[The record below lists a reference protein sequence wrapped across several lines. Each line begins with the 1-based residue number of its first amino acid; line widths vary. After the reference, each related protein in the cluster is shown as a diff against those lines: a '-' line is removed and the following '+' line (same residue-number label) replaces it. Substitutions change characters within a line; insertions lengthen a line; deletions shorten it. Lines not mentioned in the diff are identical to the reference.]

1 MAVKPKEN
9 PRSCQRIDGFFWTF
23 PALSATILAG
33 KVSIVVMLPYERHER
48 ILAALREE
56 RFLKIEDLLR
66 LTRSSLTTLRRDIDQ
81 LAEDG
86 RLRKSRGGVLQAE
99 REQSGGVD
107 PQYRLREKVARE
119 EKERIGAAAQRH
131 IADGDVI
138 VLLNG
143 TTTRAVAEHL
153 DPAKRVT
160 IITNGIDIVAALRGK
175 PNAEV
180 ILLGGVVEYAHNTLG
195 GPLALKS
202 LGELHAVR
210 LISGAGGI
218 TAEKGVTIYP
228 YLVAAYYPAIVRM
241 VNEVILVAD
250 RSKLGRNAL
259 VQATTLEEVDAIVTN
274 RVVPPEYIE
283 LFARHGVRCEQ
294 V

>member
-1 MAVKPKEN
+1 
-9 PRSCQRIDGFFWTF
+9 
-23 PALSATILAG
+23 
-33 KVSIVVMLPYERHER
+33 MLPYERHER
-48 ILAALREE
+48 ILSALGEK
-56 RFLKIEDLLR
+56 RFLKIEELLR
-66 LTRSSLTTLRRDIDQ
+66 LTRSSLTTLRRDIEQ
-81 LAEDG
+81 LAGSG
-86 RLRKSRGGVLQAE
+86 RVRKSRGGVLLAE
-99 REQSGGVD
+99 PQELGGVD
-107 PQYRLREKVARE
+107 PQYRLREKLHRA
-119 EKERIGAAAQRH
+119 EKDRIGAAAQRY
-131 IADGDVI
+131 IAEGDII

-153 DPAKRVT
+153 DPAKHVT
-160 IITNGIDIVAALRGK
+160 VITNGIDIAAALRGK

-202 LGELHAVR
+202 LGELHAAR

-228 YLVAAYYPAIVRM
+228 YLVSAYYQAIVRM

-250 RSKLGRNAL
+250 QSKLGRNAL
-259 VQATTLEEVDAIVTN
+259 VQATALEEVDAVIID
-274 RVVPPEYIE
+274 RVVPPEYVE
-283 LFARHGVRCEQ
+283 LFEKHGVRVEE

>member
-1 MAVKPKEN
+1 
-9 PRSCQRIDGFFWTF
+9 
-23 PALSATILAG
+23 
-33 KVSIVVMLPYERHER
+33 MLPYERHER
-48 ILAALREE
+48 ILSALRDQ

-66 LTRSSLTTLRRDIDQ
+66 MTRSSLTTLRRDIEQ
-81 LAEDG
+81 LAESG
-86 RLRKSRGGVLQAE
+86 RVRKSRGGLLLAE
-99 REQSGGVD
+99 PREPDGVD
-107 PQYRLREKVARE
+107 TQYRLREKLHRA
-119 EKERIGAAAQRH
+119 EKDRIGAAAQRY
-131 IADGDVI
+131 IADGDII

-153 DPAKRVT
+153 DPAKHVT
-160 IITNGIDIVAALRGK
+160 VITNGIDIVAALRDK

-202 LGELHAVR
+202 LGDLHAAR

-228 YLVAAYYPAIVRM
+228 YLVSAYYPAIVRM

-250 RSKLGRNAL
+250 QSKLGRNAL
-259 VQATTLEEVDAIVTN
+259 VQATALEEVDAIIID
-274 RVVPPEYIE
+274 RVVPREYVE
-283 LFARHGVRCEQ
+283 LFERHGVRCEE

>member
-1 MAVKPKEN
+1 
-9 PRSCQRIDGFFWTF
+9 
-23 PALSATILAG
+23 
-33 KVSIVVMLPYERHER
+33 MLPYERYER
-48 ILAALREE
+48 ILSALGDQ
-56 RFLKIEDLLR
+56 RFLKIEELLR
-66 LTRSSLTTLRRDIDQ
+66 LTRSSLTTLRRDIEQ
-81 LAEDG
+81 LAGSG
-86 RLRKSRGGVLQAE
+86 RVRKSRGGVLLAE
-99 REQSGGVD
+99 PSELGGVD
-107 PQYRLREKVARE
+107 PQYRLREKLHRA
-119 EKERIGAAAQRH
+119 EKDRIGAAAQRY
-131 IADGDVI
+131 IAEGDII

-153 DPAKRVT
+153 DPAKHVT
-160 IITNGIDIVAALRGK
+160 VITNGIDIAAALRGK

-202 LGELHAVR
+202 LGELHAAR

-228 YLVAAYYPAIVRM
+228 YLVSAYYQAIVRM
-241 VNEVILVAD
+241 VSEVILVAD

-259 VQATTLEEVDAIVTN
+259 VQATSLEEVDAVLID
-274 RVVPPEYIE
+274 RVVPPEYVE
-283 LFARHGVRCEQ
+283 LFEKHGVRMEE

>member
-1 MAVKPKEN
+1 
-9 PRSCQRIDGFFWTF
+9 
-23 PALSATILAG
+23 
-33 KVSIVVMLPYERHER
+33 MLPYERQER
-48 ILAALREE
+48 ILAALGDK
-56 RFLKIEDLLR
+56 RFLKIADLLQ
-66 LTRSSLTTLRRDIDQ
+66 LTDSSLTTLRRDIEQ
-81 LAEDG
+81 LAGSG
-86 RLRKSRGGVLQAE
+86 RVRKSRGGILLAE
-99 REQSGGVD
+99 PSAVGGVD
-107 PQYRLREKVARE
+107 PQYRLRERLARE
-119 EKERIGAAAQRH
+119 EKDRIGAAAQRY
-131 IADGDVI
+131 IAEGDVI

-153 DPAKRVT
+153 DPAKPVT
-160 IITNGIDIVAALRGK
+160 IITNGIDIVAALRSK

-259 VQATTLEEVDAIVTN
+259 VQATTLDEVDAIIID
-274 RVVPPEYIE
+274 RVVPQEYVD
-283 LFARHGVRCEQ
+283 LFERHGVRCEQ

>member
-1 MAVKPKEN
+1 
-9 PRSCQRIDGFFWTF
+9 
-23 PALSATILAG
+23 
-33 KVSIVVMLPYERHER
+33 MLPYERQER
-48 ILAALREE
+48 ILTALGDR
-56 RFLKIEDLLR
+56 RFLKIADLLR

-81 LAEDG
+81 LAGNG
-86 RLRKSRGGVLQAE
+86 RVRKSRGGILLAE
-99 REQSGGVD
+99 PNAADGVD
-107 PQYRLREKVARE
+107 PQYRLREKLARE
-119 EKERIGAAAQRH
+119 EKGRIGAAAQRY
-131 IADGDVI
+131 IGSGDVI

-153 DPAKRVT
+153 DPARRVT
-160 IITNGIDIVAALRGK
+160 IITNGIDIAAALRGK

-202 LGELHAVR
+202 LEELHAVR

-228 YLVAAYYPAIVRM
+228 YLVAAYYQAIVRM
-241 VNEVILVAD
+241 VNEVVLVAD
-250 RSKLGRNAL
+250 QSKLGRNAL
-259 VQATTLEEVDAIVTN
+259 VQATSLEEVDAIITN
-274 RVVPPEYIE
+274 KVVPREYVE
-283 LFARHGVRCEQ
+283 LFERHGVRCEQ